1 MRAVVRRSYGD
12 TSTLSIED
20 MPTPVAGA
28 GEVVIRVEAASGE
41 LRVPLAGTYPLEQ
54 AAAAV
59 DSLRRAAHA
68 GKLVLVP

>member
-1 MRAVVRRSYGD
+1 MMRAVVRRSYGD

-41 LRVPLAGTYPLEQ
+41 LRVPLPLEQ
-54 AAAAV
+54 TAAAV